1 MTYIKTFLP
10 KYEDLIKIVEQNPNV
25 INYYLKYDCLIGDTK
40 SIDFLNEKRNQKQNK
55 L

>member
-40 SIDFLNEKRNQKQNK
+40 PIDFLNEKRNQKQNK